1 MRKTKLNKYNFQP
14 QGKEDVRK
22 QKRAV
27 SIPGKMS
34 QFIESIKQKQEHSE
48 IEFWEIKN
56 IMNLKQAKNDKY
68 KVKEISI
75 KLLKKKK
82 ERKI

>member
-1 MRKTKLNKYNFQP
+1 MNKYNFQP

-27 SIPGKMS
+27 SIPEKKS

-56 IMNLKQAKNDKY
+56 IMNSKQEKMTN
-68 KVKEISI
+68 VKS
-75 KLLKKKK
+75 KKSL
-82 ERKI
+82 

>member
-1 MRKTKLNKYNFQP
+1 M
-14 QGKEDVRK
+14 
-22 QKRAV
+22 
-27 SIPGKMS
+27 
-34 QFIESIKQKQEHSE
+34 QFVESIKQKQEHSE
-48 IEFWEIKN
+48 IEFWEIKD
-56 IMNLKQAKNDKY
+56 IMNLKQEKNDKY